1 MFAIVSKTMASKV
14 VERSF
19 NKEMSIFA
27 KWRSDT
33 VSSLN
38 QAFSEDIKLWK
49 GYRFIKSE
57 DDVSYLLSQLIP
69 LTLKLTFSHPDLES

>member
-1 MFAIVSKTMASKV
+1 MYHCDVPKRQEDIHSFSKTMASKV

-57 DDVSYLLSQLIP
+57 DDKAD
-69 LTLKLTFSHPDLES
+69 TE